1 MITFV
6 LAAAVLVG
14 ALFVAVAL
22 DGATTEAPPDVVAHV
37 LAARLLATDQTVP
50 VSLLLD
56 TAETVGEPRTGGRR
70 FWFGAKV
77 RGAGRSAFA
86 W

>member
-1 MITFV
+1 MIAFV
-6 LAAAVLVG
+6 LAVAVLV
-14 ALFVAVAL
+14 AAMCVAVAL
-22 DGATTEAPPDVVAHV
+22 GGATTEAPPDVVAHV

-77 RGAGRSAFA
+77 RGAGRSVFA